1 MTPQELETSLKK
13 KQIPRL
19 CYLFG
24 EESFLVDRAVGK
36 LLDLAID
43 PSLKDFNFNV
53 FYGAESKGID
63 IVDAAQTLPMFAE
76 RRAVLVKR
84 AEALKAEALEIL
96 LPYIQNPSETTCL
109 IFSSS
114 KIDQRKKFF
123 VELKKQGALV
133 EYKKLYE
140 NKINDFIQVESLAHG
155 KQIESAAAG
164 LLSVLI
170 GNNLQE
176 LSSQLEKLAVFT
188 GSKNRITIDDVK
200 AVSSNSKAFTAFE
213 LGKYVGLK
221 DLKNALKSLDGLFRD
236 GEQAPMIVGALA
248 RHIKQLWRVRELL
261 DRKVPHNEIGREAG
275 INPFFLQD
283 MIQQANNFKVADLY
297 RMLQELHACDI
308 ASKSGG
314 NPYALL
320 HSLIMS
326 ACGSNISSASNNH
339 SP

>member
-13 KQIPRL
+13 GKIPTL

-53 FYGAESKGID
+53 FYGAESKGVD
-63 IVDAAQTLPMFAE
+63 IVDAAQTLPMFAD

-84 AEALKAEALEIL
+84 AEGLKAEALETL

-114 KIDQRKKFF
+114 KIDQRKKIFL
-123 VELKKQGALV
+123 ELKKQGALV

-140 NKINDFIQVESLAHG
+140 NKLGDFIQGESQAQG

-164 LLSVLI
+164 LLSALI

-176 LSSQLEKLAVFT
+176 LSSQIEKLVVFT
-188 GSKNRITIDDVK
+188 GVKTRITVDDVK
-200 AVSSNSKAFTAFE
+200 AISSSSKAFTAFE

-221 DLKNALKSLDGLFRD
+221 DLSNALKSLDGLFRD
-236 GEQAPMIVGALA
+236 GEQAPMIIGALA
-248 RHIKQLWRVRELL
+248 RHFKQLWRVRELL
-261 DRKVPHNEIGREAG
+261 DRKAPQNEISKEAG

-283 MIQQANNFKVADLY
+283 MIQQAKNFKTSDLFKI
-297 RMLQELHACDI
+297 LQELHACDI

-314 NPYALL
+314 HSYTLL
-320 HSLIMS
+320 HSLIMNI
-326 ACGSNISSASNNH
+326 CG
-339 SP
+339 